1 MDNSV
6 VSILGQIRDLNL
18 LPLFMAEEINKK
30 YLNIHI

>member
-18 LPLFMAEEINKK
+18 LPLFMAEEINEK